1 MSGIYKNKSYKAR
14 DFSMDKIIGTK
25 MNVATLVVHHERDA
39 CKVTKFAAAKNFYR
53 VLKSPN
59 KMMLTF
65 TAGHG
70 TGNACGPKHFHGF
83 EKIEA
88 YVARSVAGWIAENI
102 SSQ

>member
-1 MSGIYKNKSYKAR
+1 M
-14 DFSMDKIIGTK
+14 
-25 MNVATLVVHHERDA
+25 VHHERDV
-39 CKVTKFAAAKNFYR
+39 CKATKFAAAKNFYR
-53 VLKSPN
+53 DLKSPK

-70 TGNACGPKHFHGF
+70 TGTCGPKHFHGF

-88 YVARSVAGWIAENI
+88 NVARSVARWIAEDV